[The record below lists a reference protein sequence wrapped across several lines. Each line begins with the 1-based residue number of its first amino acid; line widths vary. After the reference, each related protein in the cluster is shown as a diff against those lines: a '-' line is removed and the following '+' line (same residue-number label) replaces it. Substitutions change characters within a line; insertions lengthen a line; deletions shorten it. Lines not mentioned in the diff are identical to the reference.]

1 MSAIDGS
8 LHPLNERCGPAHQ
21 MKIEDHHASPDW
33 GRSVAASDQRWN
45 QYEKLSSEGFRA
57 AFEYAA
63 EQLLLKPFG
72 WRYVDGSIRLG
83 PL

>member
-1 MSAIDGS
+1 
-8 LHPLNERCGPAHQ
+8 

-33 GRSVAASDQRWN
+33 GRPVAASDQRWN

-72 WRYVDGSIRLG
+72 WRHVDGIDQARSTLNAPARQLSTFEQCLKG
-83 PL
+83 